1 MVSVIDGMKLS
12 EVQRE
17 ALFDERSQV
26 LVSAGAGSGK
36 TRLLVAYFVRALIEE
51 GIPVDRMAAVTF
63 TRKAAGELVSRIR
76 QSLEECGRADL
87 ARALDSATIGTIHGL
102 CRRLIGDRSL
112 DAGVDPAFRV
122 LEAEAAKL
130 LKSQISRLA
139 WEAVAEK
146 ADEATL
152 EVLATRP
159 RSLQMDVVALYD
171 RLRGMGFERPRLDI
185 PASPSDSGAEA
196 ALITAVREALAAG
209 EAVAK
214 PGAALLD
221 SLGKLRSCLS
231 WLEMSTS
238 LDERAADLDATNAF
252 FPSRKTSS
260 MESWFAPV
268 REALTRYRQVLAG
281 VRLGPVVDAM
291 NVLLA
296 EFHERYEA
304 HKQEQGLLDFND
316 LELRARAL
324 VEAAN
329 SGGSGPIMPG
339 CRVLVDE
346 FQDTNEVQCG
356 LIEGLGA
363 ERLLMVGDKHQS
375 IYRFRGADVNVFS
388 DRERRLEAGGYE
400 QTGGVHRLTVNYR
413 SRQSVLAFIN
423 TLFSHLTFFGTEF
436 DTLETPAADKATETV
451 APGSTPGR
459 PAVEV
464 VVAQRLEAPENGGSR
479 PAMQEAEAQVVADR
493 IRRTVKEEGRR
504 QRDVVLLLPA
514 QTHVE
519 SYQRALMARGLDVY
533 VVRGKGY
540 YAREEVTDIVSL
552 LRVLLNPHD
561 DLALL
566 AVLRSPLVG
575 LSDDGLYILG
585 QQGRRQRS
593 SLWEVARDGGPDP
606 LGDSDRDLLA
616 AFIQKLAQME
626 RRVGRPGLARLIED
640 ALEACD
646 YDLCLLAAPDGGRR
660 FANVR
665 KLMRIADDFE
675 ALEGPDL
682 AGFVRTVQSLDD
694 LGDDEGSAST
704 LAEAADVVRVM
715 TVHQAKGL
723 EFPVVVLAGL
733 GSDVRCD
740 TPSEFVVGE
749 DGRVGVF
756 LKGSKNSTYETQ
768 DLYRGPAAEIVGA
781 LHVNEREEDNR
792 LLYVAMTRAE
802 DRLVLVGARPQ
813 NDNLEKCRV
822 GRIVVALGLS
832 ALPNEGER
840 VALEGLDAVVE
851 TVAPPTVDPAAE
863 IAAAGGRPGVLE
875 DVGLVAPGPVGG
887 PATAAAGPP
896 VSGGST
902 ATGVRQVSFS
912 ALAAY
917 HRCPRRFY
925 FERVLGLATLPAHAP
940 VSRRT
945 PGLTRHDSDDD
956 QVVPDETPLD
966 EEEQLAG
973 RDVGLLVHALLE
985 RMPLEAGRPAAE
997 RVRAAALDLLGETE
1011 LQLDPDHLDRSV
1023 ALTLSFWDSPVA
1035 EVWSH
1040 AAATREAPFFF
1051 AVGDVMVSGIM
1062 DLVLQGEDPWRIVD
1076 YKTNALRGRS
1086 PAGLAAGYEL
1096 QMVTYCL
1103 AALLAGAPSVQMD
1116 LVFLERPGDPV
1127 TVRHAQEAVASLL
1140 GRLGRALQG
1149 IERGEFPML
1158 QGEQCSWCPVAHLC
1172 ANVAPA

>member
-1 MVSVIDGMKLS
+1 
-12 EVQRE
+12 
-17 ALFDERSQV
+17 
-26 LVSAGAGSGK
+26 
-36 TRLLVAYFVRALIEE
+36 
-51 GIPVDRMAAVTF
+51 
-63 TRKAAGELVSRIR
+63 
-76 QSLEECGRADL
+76 
-87 ARALDSATIGTIHGL
+87 
-102 CRRLIGDRSL
+102 
-112 DAGVDPAFRV
+112 
-122 LEAEAAKL
+122 
-130 LKSQISRLA
+130 SRLA
-139 WEAVAEK
+139 WEAVAER

-152 EVLATRP
+152 EVLACRR
-159 RSLQMDVVALYD
+159 RSLQKEVVALYD
-171 RLRGMGFERPRLDI
+171 RLRGMGFECPQIDV
-185 PASPSDSGAEA
+185 PASPSDGGAEA
-196 ALITAVREALAAG
+196 ALIAAVREALAAG
-209 EAVAK
+209 QVVDK
-214 PGAALLD
+214 PGAALLE
-221 SLGKLRSCLS
+221 SLGNLRNCLS
-231 WLEMSTS
+231 WLEMCIP
-238 LDERAADLDATNAF
+238 LDDRAADLDATKAF
-252 FPSRKTSS
+252 FPSRRTSS
-260 MESWFAPV
+260 MEGWFVPV

-296 EFHERYEA
+296 EFHDRYEA
-304 HKQEQGLLDFND
+304 QKQEQGLLDFND

-356 LIEGLGA
+356 LVEGLGA

-388 DRERRLEAGGYE
+388 DRERRLEAGGCR

-413 SRQSVLAFIN
+413 SRQPVLDFIN
-423 TLFSHLTFFGTEF
+423 ALFSHQRFFGTQF
-436 DTLETPAADKATETV
+436 DILETPEINEATETV
-451 APGSTPGR
+451 APASTSVR

-464 VVAQRLEAPENGGSR
+464 VVAQRLEAPEDGGSR

-493 IRRTVKEEGRR
+493 IRRTVEEEGRR
-504 QRDVVLLLPA
+504 QCDVVLLLPA

-540 YAREEVTDIVSL
+540 YAREEVTDVVSL

-575 LSDDGLYILG
+575 LSDDGLYTLG
-585 QQGRRQRS
+585 RQGRRQRS
-593 SLWEVARDGGPDP
+593 SLWEVARDGCPDS
-606 LGDSDRDLLA
+606 LGHSDRGLLA
-616 AFIQKLAQME
+616 AFIQRLAQME

-665 KLMRIADDFE
+665 KLMRMADDFE

-682 AGFVRTVQSLDD
+682 AGFVRMVQSLDD

-723 EFPVVVLAGL
+723 EFPMVVLAGL

-768 DLYRGPAAEIVGA
+768 DLYLGPAAEIVGA
-781 LHVNEREEDNR
+781 LRVKELEEDNR
-792 LLYVAMTRAE
+792 LLYVAMTRAQ

-813 NDNLEKCRV
+813 NDNLGKCRI

-832 ALPNEGER
+832 TLPNEGES
-840 VALEGLDAVVE
+840 VVLEGLDAVVE
-851 TVAPPTVDPAAE
+851 TVAPPAIDAAAE
-863 IAAAGGRPGVLE
+863 ITAAGERSGVLE
-875 DVGLVAPGPVGG
+875 DVGPVASGPVGG

-896 VSGGST
+896 VPGGFT

-925 FERVLGLATLPAHAP
+925 FERVLGLATLPARAP
-940 VSRRT
+940 ASGQM
-945 PGLTRHDSDDD
+945 PGSSQRSSDDD
-956 QVVPDETPLD
+956 HVVPDETLLD
-966 EEEQLAG
+966 EEEQRVG
-973 RDVGLLVHALLE
+973 RDVGSLVHALLE
-985 RMPLEAGRPAAE
+985 RLPNEAGRPAAE
-997 RVRAAALDLLGETE
+997 RVRGVALDLIDETG
-1011 LQLDPDHLDRSV
+1011 LRLDPSELDRSV
-1023 ALTLSFWDSPVA
+1023 ALTLSFWDSSVA
-1035 EVWSH
+1035 EIWSH
-1040 AAATREAPFFF
+1040 PAATREAPFFF
-1051 AVGDVMVSGIM
+1051 ALGDVMVSGIM
-1062 DLVLQGEDPWRIVD
+1062 DLAMQGEYLWRIVD
-1076 YKTNALRGRS
+1076 YKTNALKGRS
-1086 PAGLAAGYEL
+1086 PADLAAGYEL

-1127 TVRHAQEAVASLL
+1127 TVRYAQEAVASLQE
-1140 GRLGRALQG
+1140 RLGRALRG
-1149 IERGEFPML
+1149 IEQGEFPML

-1172 ANVAPA
+1172 VNVAPA